1 MCKKYIVRLSD
12 EERQILTEIIKTAKG
27 GAEKIRRAHIL
38 LKADANGPNWIDKKI
53 AEAFD
58 CSIHSIELLRE
69 KLVTQGFEAAIN
81 RKQREDSPRKK
92 LLSGEQEAELIA
104 LRLSAAPEGYGQWSL
119 RLIGNKMI
127 ELGMVDTISHETVRR
142 TLKKWH

>member
-1 MCKKYIVRLSD
+1 MRKKYIVRLSD

-38 LKADANGPNWIDKKI
+38 LKADADGPNWMDKKI

-58 CSIHSIELLRE
+58 CSTHSIELLRE
-69 KLVTQGFEAAIN
+69 RLVTQGFESAIN
-81 RKQREDSPRKK
+81 RKQRTDPPRKK

-104 LRLSAAPEGYGQWSL
+104 LF
-119 RLIGNKMI
+119 
-127 ELGMVDTISHETVRR
+127 ISCA
-142 TLKKWH
+142 